1 MRYLSILSILALV
14 LAAGLTA
21 CESPNGVDAAE
32 SEAAPTEEAAAEAA
46 EAETAAAPDAEA
58 EQGPVAK
65 VGDTVITRDEY
76 DQAIQ
81 AVAQRY
87 PQLLAQPGAEAQL
100 RQRVLQDLITQ
111 RVLLIKAEE
120 ADITVDEAE
129 VEKTIAELKEQ
140 IGGEEQFA
148 QILQAQGLT
157 EEELREDVRQP
168 LLLNAYIEQKTADI
182 EASDEAIQSR
192 YEELQEEGKTRQ
204 PATADVEHI
213 LVQVEGEEE
222 AVWEEKKKEIEAAR
236 ARVME
241 GEDFGDVREDVSED
255 PGGGV
260 YPDTPEG
267 MMVEAFED
275 VMFDIEIGKVSEP
288 FRTEY
293 GWHILRVTDRTEAK
307 DLGVEE
313 MSEDIE
319 MQLTQQDKMARVD
332 QIIEEAREDVGVEI
346 LIDLPQAQPQ
356 QPMPGF
362 TPAPAPP
369 EGAEPAGDGEA
380 PAAE

>member
-1 MRYLSILSILALV
+1 LSILSILALV